1 MGQRS
6 VKPQDPRFQDPTLGV
21 DLATT
26 DEVILE
32 SRNLDE
38 KVCRPCLLAEVIE
51 RLWRPKLERPLIVD
65 VEPSIVPATTSQTA
79 VTKAE
84 IIHQVGHM
92 IEQASQDR
100 EASHIRLQVSHQDA
114 SLSFVIRCGD
124 FNRAETFRC
133 VWEGLVTPYASR
145 VASVASSTAS
155 NGSKVLIA
163 DDSKAVS
170 ADLKRMALG
179 CGLEP
184 ITAQN
189 GAEAVELYR
198 MHKDDIRCVMMDLN
212 MPVMDGFQATA
223 SILEDEEAPPVMAM
237 CASPV
242 NRLQEQ
248 RYMDF
253 GFQNVT
259 VKPRNM
265 REMRRAVLLP

>member
-1 MGQRS
+1 MA
-6 VKPQDPRFQDPTLGV
+6 

-32 SRNLDE
+32 ARNLDE
-38 KVCRPCLLAEVIE
+38 KVSRPCLLAEVVD
-51 RLWRPKLERPLIVD
+51 RMWRTKLECPLIVD
-65 VEPSIVPATTSQTA
+65 VAASIVPATTAQTA

-84 IIHQVGHM
+84 IIQQVGNM
-92 IEQASQDR
+92 IEGASQDR
-100 EASHIRLQVSHQDA
+100 EASHIRLQVKDHEA
-114 SLSFVIRCGD
+114 ALSFVVRCGD
-124 FNRAETFRC
+124 FNRTETFRC

-163 DDSKAVS
+163 DDSKAAA

-184 ITAQN
+184 ITARN

-223 SILEDEEAPPVMAM
+223 SILEDEEAPPVTAM

-253 GFQNVT
+253 GFQNVA
-259 VKPRNM
+259 VKPRNLQ
-265 REMRRAVLLP
+265 EMRRAVLLP